1 MNSQDQQAPPPWVQA
16 MMQQIE
22 EGQRVQREAMQQYA
36 AAQEE
41 MQQRA
46 TAQDE
51 RIRQLEDMLV
61 RQATST
67 STQGN
72 VTETT
77 AEPSQTPMT
86 PTTRR
91 PRARLPDPPLFA
103 GNANDWPTWRIT
115 MENKLAVDGEAIG
128 SRQDQFMYVFS
139 RLEKLAWKNTGTYV
153 KHSRDTA
160 GPDDLLA
167 YLEGMYGDPNAQ
179 SRAARRLHQIK
190 QTNGQPFTR
199 FLPKLE
205 KEFAD
210 AGAINW
216 PDEARRQILL
226 GALNEEM
233 SAALMNRGVSATYSG
248 LVSRL
253 HEITTDM
260 DALNLNKN
268 ERNKSSRRRQKDP
281 DAMDWTPT
289 VNANRTNSRENR
301 YRKGVDKRAKWA
313 SHEEMTR
320 RREEGLCLR
329 CGGDDHY
336 IAECPYRPAERLS
349 SSRVAL
355 DQTKKGRKGTDST
368 AKRSRVKKVQPERDE
383 DEDSTAGETPS
394 ATESESENE

>member
-1 MNSQDQQAPPPWVQA
+1 MNSEDQQAPPPWVQA
-16 MMQQIE
+16 MMQQME
-22 EGQRVQREAMQQYA
+22 R
-36 AAQEE
+36 
-41 MQQRA
+41 RA
-46 TAQDE
+46 DAQDE
-51 RIRQLEDMLV
+51 RIRQLEDMLL
-61 RQATST
+61 RQAAST
-67 STQGN
+67 STHGN
-72 VTETT
+72 VTESTV
-77 AEPSQTPMT
+77 EPPQTPT
-86 PTTRR
+86 ETVASSTRR

-103 GNANDWPTWRIT
+103 GSVNDWPTWRIT
-115 MENKLAVDGEAIG
+115 MENKLAVDSEAIG

-190 QTNGQPFTR
+190 QISGQPFNR

-233 SAALMNRGVSATYSG
+233 SAALMNRGVPATYSG

-260 DALNLNKN
+260 DALNLSKNRSNKAP
-268 ERNKSSRRRQKDP
+268 RRQQKDP
-281 DAMDWTPT
+281 DSDAMDWTPT
-289 VNANRTNSRENR
+289 VSANRVNPRENR
-301 YRKGVDKRAKWA
+301 SRKGVDKRAKWA

-329 CGGDDHY
+329 CGSDNHH
-336 IAECPYRPAERLS
+336 IAECPYRPAERPS
-349 SSRVAL
+349 SNRVASG
-355 DQTKKGRKGTDST
+355 QTKKDRKGIDST
-368 AKRSRVKKVQPERDE
+368 AKRSRVKRAQPAI
-383 DEDSTAGETPS
+383 EDSESDSIGDKTESPS
-394 ATESESENE
+394 VTESESENE